1 MDLVKPRE
9 KILKKVRNAL
19 IGRTDLSYIS
29 EPTISKPVAPSTS
42 EETPVFQLQ
51 QKLGLQNTCEV
62 CVNKYDFLDKFLTF
76 LESTKSD
83 KVICTDS
90 RVQGFLESCGQGY
103 VEESIIGSQ
112 DAVVMSTVS
121 TAVSETGTLTFYDQA
136 IDLLRFTPTIFVVNH
151 DQIVKTMK
159 TLLDR
164 VRYQYSVG
172 DRRRVA
178 FLQPGKLDKPTA
190 VFIIKDNQ
198 A

>member
-9 KILKKVRNAL
+9 RILKKVRNAL

-29 EPTISKPVAPSTS
+29 EPTVSKPVAPTTI
-42 EETPVFQLQ
+42 EETPVLQLQ
-51 QKLGLQNTCEV
+51 QKLDSQNTCEV

-83 KVICTDS
+83 QVICTDPKI
-90 RVQGFLESCGQGY
+90 QGFLESCGQTY
-103 VEESIIGSQ
+103 VDENTIGSQ
-112 DAVVMSTVS
+112 NAVVMSMVS
-121 TAVSETGTLTFYDQA
+121 TAVSETGTLTFYDQT
-136 IDLLRFTPTIFVVNH
+136 IDLLRFTPTIYVVHH

-172 DRRRVA
+172 ERRRVA
-178 FLQPGKLDKPTA
+178 FLQPGTLEKPTA
-190 VFIIKDNQ
+190 VFIIKDN
-198 A
+198 